1 MQYAEEED
9 FGKNRAEY
17 LASRPPRIGDDFNAI
32 AHDMLTPSIIADLKN
47 LRGFK
52 FNRNTSYALPEERLN
67 ALEEIVN
74 MQIDNILQGKYL
86 YINKMA
92 SMVSAEQELI
102 EEQAMKQCMKRT
114 AARTPE
120 RKLDKELD
128 R

>member
-1 MQYAEEED
+1 
-9 FGKNRAEY
+9 
-17 LASRPPRIGDDFNAI
+17 
-32 AHDMLTPSIIADLKN
+32 
-47 LRGFK
+47 
-52 FNRNTSYALPEERLN
+52 
-67 ALEEIVN
+67 

>member
-1 MQYAEEED
+1 M
-9 FGKNRAEY
+9 
-17 LASRPPRIGDDFNAI
+17 
-32 AHDMLTPSIIADLKN
+32 
-47 LRGFK
+47 
-52 FNRNTSYALPEERLN
+52 N